1 MSEIVKKAVLGSVG
15 AAGLFLASGAVVNA
29 SDVHTVVSN
38 DTVWSLAH
46 KYGVSQHTLEKQN
59 NIDPQTHTIYQGQKL
74 TIATNNEVSSKTV
87 TSGNGNYTVQAGD
100 SLWTIARNAGI
111 TVAQLREANGLDL
124 NSSVIQ
130 PGQILQVN
138 KAQTSSAQQTTHV
151 TVSVNKQASSQA
163 AAAVVQQKP
172 AAKTVPVQTPTVSD
186 NSAAQ
191 STTQLDKNETPS
203 ITQNNGNAPASSQA
217 VTPQVSASTKEVQQP
232 AGDPQPVEKKVVN
245 KSENSQPTASAQ
257 NSVQP
262 VQKKAVVSQPQ
273 TSVIQTQVTDEAAAK
288 EWIAQKESGGSYT
301 VTNGQYYGRYQLT
314 SSYLHNDFSSAN
326 QEKVAQEY
334 VTSVYGSWNN
344 AKSFWSENGWY

>member
-1 MSEIVKKAVLGSVG
+1 MSETVKKAVLGSVG

-29 SDVHTVVSN
+29 SDVHTVISN

-74 TIATNNEVSSKTV
+74 TIATENEASSKTV

-100 SLWTIARNAGI
+100 SLWTIARNTGV

-130 PGQILQVN
+130 PGQVLQVN

-151 TVSVNKQASSQA
+151 TVSVNKQASLPA
-163 AAAVVQQKP
+163 GVVQQKT

-186 NSAAQ
+186 KSATQ

-203 ITQNNGNAPASSQA
+203 NTQNNGNAPASSQA
-217 VTPQVSASTKEVQQP
+217 VTPQVSVPTKEVQQP

-245 KSENSQPTASAQ
+245 KSDNSQPTASAQ
-257 NSVQP
+257 NNVQP
-262 VQKKAVVSQPQ
+262 VQKKSVVTQPQ
-273 TSVIQTQVTDEAAAK
+273 TSIIQTQVTDEAAAK

-314 SSYLHNDFSSAN
+314 SSYLHNDFSPAN

-344 AKSFWSENGWY
+344 AKNFWLENGWY